1 MLLMRIFFAR
11 FARLLPLLAVFA
23 GLVPAGLFAQTA
35 NPHVTRSPSGGSTP
49 GPVHGLLAE
58 YYHGTQFND
67 KLFSQTE
74 QQVNYQYGHQA
85 YLPGLDELNFSARW
99 TGRLYAPQDGAYTL
113 VMQVDDGIRLWLGG
127 KLLVDEWHGQ
137 SVITYTRVVKMKA
150 GHYYPLKIEYFNHHG
165 PGVMKLSWE
174 LPEENSNSVASAF
187 GSRPRT
193 VIPAGY
199 FFVPRQ
205 VTARKPAV
213 ATQPAATDQTT
224 VAAKPAT
231 PAKTALP
238 KPEPAKAG
246 IALPRRKPE
255 PVKARAA
262 VPPPPQ
268 PQPVAEVTAG
278 NKREEVTAEAPRA
291 EATFEEPEPG
301 KAVVLEQVLF
311 EQSQYR
317 LLPSSYAQLDKL
329 ANTLLKYPHLTIQVA
344 GHTDNVGD
352 PRLNLALS
360 EHRALVVTHYL
371 QRKGV
376 AEGRIKARG
385 YGGTRPLAPNT
396 TETERAKNR
405 RVEFTVEEGSKRV
418 ETKD

>member
-1 MLLMRIFFAR
+1 MLLMRTF
-11 FARLLPLLAVFA
+11 FARLLPLLAVLA
-23 GLVPAGLFAQTA
+23 GLVPAGVFAQTA
-35 NPHVTRSPSGGSTP
+35 NPHVARSPSGGSTP
-49 GPVHGLLAE
+49 EPVHGLLAE
-58 YYHGTQFND
+58 YYRGTQFNH
-67 KLFSQTE
+67 KVLSRTE
-74 QQVNYQYGHQA
+74 QQVNYKYAHQA
-85 YLPGLDELNFSARW
+85 YVPGLDELNFSARW

-137 SVITYTRVVKMKA
+137 SVIVYTRIVKMKA

-174 LPEENSNSVASAF
+174 LPAERSTPLAGILE
-187 GSRPRT
+187 SRPRT

-199 FFVPRQ
+199 FFVPKP
-205 VTARKPAV
+205 VTGKPVVATKPA
-213 ATQPAATDQTT
+213 AADPTIAAAT
-224 VAAKPAT
+224 PAT

-246 IALPRRKPE
+246 IAFPRRKPE
-255 PVKARAA
+255 PVPARAA
-262 VPPPPQ
+262 VPPPPR
-268 PQPVAEVTAG
+268 PQPVAEVAAG
-278 NKREEVTAEAPRA
+278 NKREEVKAAAPAVERA

-301 KAVVLEQVLF
+301 KSVVLEQVLF

-329 ANTLLKYPHLTIQVA
+329 ANTLLKYPHLNIQVA

-371 QRKGV
+371 QRKGI

-385 YGGTRPLAPNT
+385 YGGTRPLAANT

-405 RVEFTVEEGSKRV
+405 RVEFTVEGRGEK
-418 ETKD
+418 